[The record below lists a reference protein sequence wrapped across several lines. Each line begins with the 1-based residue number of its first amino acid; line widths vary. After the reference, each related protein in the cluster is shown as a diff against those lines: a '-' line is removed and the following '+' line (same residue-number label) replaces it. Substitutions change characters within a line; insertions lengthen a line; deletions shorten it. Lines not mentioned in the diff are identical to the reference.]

1 MIEARVQR
9 EPIAVGEV
17 VARVEGPDAG
27 AVAVFLG
34 TVRNENLGRTV
45 LRLEYDA
52 YPEMAEEEM
61 RRIGGRVL
69 GAHGALRIAIV
80 HRTGR
85 LELGETA
92 VVVAV
97 AAAHRAAAFDACREA
112 MEAIKRSIPVWKKE
126 VFEGGE
132 EWIEGEAGP
141 PGRRL
146 DP

>member
-9 EPIAVGEV
+9 EPIDVRDL
-17 VARVEGPDAG
+17 VARVEGHDAG

-34 TVRNENLGRTV
+34 TVRNRNLGRAV

-61 RRIGGRVL
+61 RRIGEAVL
-69 GAHGALRIAIV
+69 RDHGALRIALV

-85 LELGETA
+85 LELGDTA

-112 MEAIKRSIPVWKKE
+112 MEAIKCSVPIWKKE

-141 PGRRL
+141 SGRR
-146 DP
+146 

>member
-1 MIEARVQR
+1 MIEARIVR
-9 EPIAVGEV
+9 EPIAVGAV
-17 VARVEGPDAG
+17 VARVAGPDAG

-34 TVRNENLGRTV
+34 TVRSENLGRTV
-45 LRLEYDA
+45 LWLEYDA

-61 RRIGGRVL
+61 RRIGERVQ
-69 GAHGALRIAIV
+69 GAHGALRIAMV

-85 LELGETA
+85 LELGDTA

-112 MEAIKRSIPVWKKE
+112 MEAIKRSAPIWKKE

-132 EWIEGEAGP
+132 EWIEGASGSS
-141 PGRRL
+141 GGGL